1 MSNPEVYAGER
12 SADKRTGWFAILLLS
27 VLVATTFKVESGL
40 APGFILTTQDGTKI
54 HANALQSLKLS
65 RGDDQVKGFD
75 VQTRNGKTRRIP
87 YDLNGIRKMEIL
99 SFKNSK
105 PEPTPIL
112 RPWTLPSPITSPSV
126 LNSQTPKRDALGD
139 EFEVNVRIE
148 SESGEFIEGFAM
160 IKGPPPFHPPDSM
173 PYSFTVGTDKGEIK
187 ENVLDI
193 KSIERE
199 PSVLYEWS
207 KRLF

>member
-12 SADKRTGWFAILLLS
+12 SADKRTGWFAILLLN
-27 VLVATTFKVESGL
+27 VLVVTTFQLESGL
-40 APGFILTTQDGTKI
+40 APGFILTTQDGMKI
-54 HANALQSLKLS
+54 HANALQSIKLS
-65 RGDDQVKGFD
+65 RDYDNEKKGFD
-75 VQTRNGKTRRIP
+75 VQSPNGITRIP

-105 PEPTPIL
+105 PEPTPTL

-126 LNSQTPKRDALGD
+126 LNSQTPKRDSLGD
-139 EFEVNVRIE
+139 EFEVNVKIE

-160 IKGPPPFHPPDSM
+160 IKGRSFQPPDSL
-173 PYSFTVGTDKGEIK
+173 PYSFKVWTDKGGIEEK
-187 ENVLDI
+187 VLDI